1 MEWDNHK
8 KQKLSVVTQQ
18 LDMYCKSSSFY
29 EDEITALY
37 LQWSRSLDGDP
48 QTATTLR
55 TKLLEANKRYNYLVT
70 ECLNYIRDL
79 EYDHPEVFQQY
90 ISEFE
95 LRDGWYDP
103 YINNDSELFD

>member
-1 MEWDNHK
+1 MDWDNHNE
-8 KQKLSVVTQQ
+8 KLSNVTQQ
-18 LDMYCKSSSFY
+18 LQTYWKSSAFY

-48 QTATTLR
+48 QIAADFR
-55 TKLLEANKRYNYLVT
+55 KKLVEANKRYNHLVR
-70 ECLNYIRDL
+70 ECINYIRDL
-79 EYDHPEVFQQY
+79 QYDFPDVFEQN

-103 YINNDSELFD
+103 YLSNDSELFD